1 MHFLLDLFGGS
12 PLLCAGSLVALIAG
26 LAVALK
32 LIDLVAGRLAARRRA
47 PPPRLALIESARV
60 DRDRRVVLIRRDN
73 VEYTILTGGPQDLVL
88 EAAVPTSSAVTASA
102 AEVPAFAPAA
112 TVATSPAV
120 QQHATLPHGRNAV
133 QAALA
138 LVGDPANP
146 PPSAQGG
153 SLARR
158 TLSRR

>member
-12 PLLCAGSLVALIAG
+12 PLLYAGSLVALIAG

-102 AEVPAFAPAA
+102 AEVPTVAPAA
-112 TVATSPAV
+112 TGAIQRHP
-120 QQHATLPHGRNAV
+120 TLPHGRNAV